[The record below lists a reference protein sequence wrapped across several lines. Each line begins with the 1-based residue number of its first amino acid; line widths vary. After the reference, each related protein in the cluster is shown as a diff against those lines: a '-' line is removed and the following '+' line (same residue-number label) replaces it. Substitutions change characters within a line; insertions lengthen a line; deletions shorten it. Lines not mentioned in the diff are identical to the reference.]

1 MDQNYAVFIKI
12 FFDFAGG
19 GSGFLLWLHFTF
31 VLFQPC

>member
-19 GSGFLLWLHFTF
+19 GGGFLLCLHFIF
-31 VLFQPC
+31 VLFQLC